1 MANKWQSRIN
11 VVQRSVYG
19 KYGIT
24 VDMKDLKEAKKTFD
38 AMGDLPAKIVTAA
51 ARKGA
56 SVVIKEVKGSG
67 DIPVRTGALRNA
79 VRRLRM
85 ERSRLKGKKIY
96 PVGFD
101 PAMNDWFQR
110 KDQPIKNPGE
120 AGGKSDHP
128 YYPASMEYGFL
139 TRSKGGGI
147 SYFPGFHFMAKA
159 GENVRGEANAA
170 MAKKFNEAI
179 QKEWVKR
186 HGS

>member
-1 MANKWQSRIN
+1 MANKFR
-11 VVQRSVYG
+11 VDVYM
-19 KYGIT
+19 
-24 VDMKDLKEAKKTFD
+24 DDLLEARRTFD
-38 AMGDLPAKIVTAA
+38 AMGQLPAKIVTAA

-56 SVVIKEVKGSG
+56 SVVIKEVKGSSE
-67 DIPVRTGALRNA
+67 IPVRTGTLRNA
-79 VRRLRM
+79 VRRVML
-85 ERSRLKGKKIY
+85 ERSRFKGKKIY
-96 PVGFD
+96 QVGFD
-101 PAMNDWFQR
+101 PDLNDWFQR
-110 KDQPIKNPGE
+110 KDHPIKNPGE

-159 GENVRGEANAA
+159 GESVRDEAKAS
-170 MAKKFNEAI
+170 MAKKFNEAM